1 MKRWIDV
8 DPLDWFY
15 RDMLD
20 MARLGLDARNEHSFI
35 EGMPYDT
42 FEQGHE
48 RIVKRFV
55 TFDGQQEFAIPGYQM
70 HIENPV
76 FVFVAG
82 VQVQPE
88 RMENEKITMPHPLS
102 GGLEVVCIA
111 YGRPAY
117 QGDGCVQKPYMDTD
131 ESLITLPSATL
142 SMAADYQSQTKYQ
155 PETVTVLGTKLKRL
169 PVKIQSEEDPR
180 EVIKKAFEFR
190 QDAFVIHQGIVYLPF
205 NYNGFPATVGY
216 NYREAG
222 SVQFKQETVVVST
235 AHARYHD
242 RFFPNVRMKRAQ
254 FLILLQQMRVDIY
267 NRYTD
272 RGLESNMYP
281 PRTLQDR
288 SSFSGQWYEQDV
300 MDLMSEQ
307 FLDES
312 YVFPLYENNMLEPE
326 KCITRAEAVVF
337 LNRFIEW
344 ALEKFR

>member
-15 RDMLD
+15 RDILD
-20 MARLGLDARNEHSFI
+20 MARSGLDAPSEHSFI
-35 EGMPYDT
+35 EGLPYDT
-42 FEQGHE
+42 FEPGHE
-48 RIVKRFV
+48 RMIKRYV
-55 TFDGQQEFAIPGYQM
+55 TFDGQQEFAIPGYQV

-76 FVFVAG
+76 FVLIDE

-88 RMENEKITMPHPLS
+88 KVENEKITMPNPLP
-102 GGLEVVCIA
+102 GGLEAVCIA

-117 QGDGCVQKPYMDTD
+117 REDGCVQGPYVEKD
-131 ESLITLPSATL
+131 ESAISLPSAAL
-142 SMAADYQSQTKYQ
+142 SMAADYQSQAKYQ

-169 PVKIQSEEDPR
+169 PVQILTEEVPSEA
-180 EVIKKAFEFR
+180 IKKAFGFR
-190 QDAFVIHQGIVYLPF
+190 QDVFAIHQGIVYLPF
-205 NYNGFPATVGY
+205 NYNGFTAIVGY
-216 NYREAG
+216 NYRDAG
-222 SVQFKQETVVVST
+222 RVQFKQETVIAST

-242 RFFPNVRMKRAQ
+242 RFFPDVRIKRAQ
-254 FLILLQQMRVDIY
+254 FLVLLQQMRMDIY

-272 RGLESNMYP
+272 HGLESSAYP
-281 PRTLQDR
+281 QRTIKDR
-288 SSFSGQWYEQDV
+288 STFSGQWYEQNV

-307 FLDES
+307 FLDGS
-312 YVFPLYENNMLEPE
+312 CVFPLYENNMLEPE